1 MTEYGRK
8 LLEQENEFVKG
19 MLVEYGIREVTTDK
33 QAKNGTRELE
43 FPVPCYSKQRLK
55 WYKRKKYDLKDLPR
69 LRIAS
74 FKSGYVRKQN
84 GADRAYQ
91 INPVYMQN
99 YQCVW
104 QRDNGQLYT
113 SNGVNRA
120 RAQDLPRL
128 RIASFKSGY
137 VRKQNGADRAYQINP
152 VYMQNYQCV
161 WQRDNGQLYIS
172 NGVNR
177 ARALIHSPIVRL
189 NYILQFYLRNYA
201 NN

>member
-8 LLEQENEFVKG
+8 LLEQENDLVKT
-19 MLVEYGIREVTTDK
+19 MLVYYGIREVTTDK
-33 QAKNGTRELE
+33 QAKNGTREFE
-43 FPVPCYSKQRLK
+43 FPVPCYTKQRLK
-55 WYKRKKYDLKDLPR
+55 WFKRKKYDLKDLPR

-84 GADRAYQ
+84 GACRAYQ

-113 SNGVNRA
+113 SNGVNH
-120 RAQDLPRL
+120 
-128 RIASFKSGY
+128 
-137 VRKQNGADRAYQINP
+137 
-152 VYMQNYQCV
+152 
-161 WQRDNGQLYIS
+161 
-172 NGVNR
+172 

-189 NYILQFYLRNYA
+189 NYIIQFYLRNYA

>member
-1 MTEYGRK
+1 MTEYGRQ
-8 LLEQENEFVKG
+8 LLQQENDLVRT
-19 MLVEYGIREVTTDK
+19 MLVYYGIREVTTDK
-33 QAKNGTRELE
+33 QAKNGTREFE

-55 WYKRKKYDLKDLPR
+55 WFKSKKYDLKDLPR

-84 GADRAYQ
+84 GACRAYQ

-113 SNGVNRA
+113 SNGVNH
-120 RAQDLPRL
+120 
-128 RIASFKSGY
+128 
-137 VRKQNGADRAYQINP
+137 
-152 VYMQNYQCV
+152 
-161 WQRDNGQLYIS
+161 
-172 NGVNR
+172 

-189 NYILQFYLRNYA
+189 NYIIQFYLRNYA
-201 NN
+201 TN

>member
-1 MTEYGRK
+1 MTEYGKK
-8 LLEQENEFVKG
+8 LLQQENDLVKS
-19 MLVEYGIREVTTDK
+19 MLVDYGIREVTTAK
-33 QAKNGTRELE
+33 QAKNGTREFE

-55 WYKRKKYDLKDLPR
+55 WFKRKKYNLKDLPR

-84 GADRAYQ
+84 GAYTAYQ

-99 YQCVW
+99 YQYVW

-113 SNGVNRA
+113 SNGVNH
-120 RAQDLPRL
+120 
-128 RIASFKSGY
+128 
-137 VRKQNGADRAYQINP
+137 
-152 VYMQNYQCV
+152 
-161 WQRDNGQLYIS
+161 
-172 NGVNR
+172 
-177 ARALIHSPIVRL
+177 ARALIVSPIVRL

>member
-1 MTEYGRK
+1 MTEYGRQ
-8 LLEQENEFVKG
+8 LLKKENDFVRT
-19 MLVEYGIREVTTDK
+19 MLVDYGIREVTTAK
-33 QAKNGTRELE
+33 QAKNGTREFE
-43 FPVPCYSKQRLK
+43 FPVPSFSKQRLNYYTK
-55 WYKRKKYDLKDLPR
+55 HSNPKCEVKDLPR

-84 GADRAYQ
+84 GAMRAYQ

-113 SNGVNRA
+113 SNGVNH
-120 RAQDLPRL
+120 
-128 RIASFKSGY
+128 
-137 VRKQNGADRAYQINP
+137 
-152 VYMQNYQCV
+152 
-161 WQRDNGQLYIS
+161 
-172 NGVNR
+172 

-189 NYILQFYLRNYA
+189 NYILKFYLKNYA

>member
-19 MLVEYGIREVTTDK
+19 MLVEYGIREVTTPR
-33 QAKNGTRELE
+33 QAKNGTREFE
-43 FPVPCYSKQRLK
+43 FPVPCYSKERLK

-84 GADRAYQ
+84 GAWTAYQ
-91 INPVYMQN
+91 LNPVYMQN
-99 YQCVW
+99 YQYVW

-113 SNGVNRA
+113 SNGVNH
-120 RAQDLPRL
+120 
-128 RIASFKSGY
+128 
-137 VRKQNGADRAYQINP
+137 
-152 VYMQNYQCV
+152 
-161 WQRDNGQLYIS
+161 
-172 NGVNR
+172 
-177 ARALIHSPIVRL
+177 ARALIVSPIVRL

>member
-1 MTEYGRK
+1 MTNYQRQR
-8 LLEQENEFVKG
+8 LELENEFVKG
-19 MLVEYGIREVTTDK
+19 MLVEHGIREVTTPR
-33 QAKNGTRELE
+33 QAKNGTREFE
-43 FPVPCYSKQRLK
+43 FPVPCYSKERLK
-55 WYKRKKYDLKDLPR
+55 WFKRKKYDLKDLPR

-84 GADRAYQ
+84 GACRAYQ

-113 SNGVNRA
+113 SNGVNH
-120 RAQDLPRL
+120 
-128 RIASFKSGY
+128 
-137 VRKQNGADRAYQINP
+137 
-152 VYMQNYQCV
+152 
-161 WQRDNGQLYIS
+161 
-172 NGVNR
+172 